1 MEYIDGG
8 DLEKVI
14 SHQRGKLMDEAD
26 ILRYFV
32 QIVSVVSYLHSN
44 HILHRDLKP
53 QNVFLTKMGIVKLG
67 DFGVAKSLNSSCDLA
82 KTVIGTPFYLSP
94 EIWEGSP
101 YDAKSDIWSLGCIL
115 FELCSLHKPF
125 EAQNASALLAAV
137 VQGKHGPIPS
147 RYSQSLKDLIE
158 GMLNLAPQ
166 LRPSAEQIMELPFIQ
181 KAANDLID
189 RNQKKL
195 QKSPPRNRNKQ
206 NKTRPRILFTAQ
218 NQSPL
223 KFSPP
228 PSKPKPPKTT
238 TNTKRIPSKT
248 NNAFANKTEK
258 FSPCSEKTVPKWAI
272 STTSS
277 KRVQP
282 TFGGSPAF
290 NEDFISDDDG
300 KPPEVIIEDDFI
312 DDDDEDPSFDEFH
325 ILEESTASLRDSL
338 KNSLKRSFDTPQWV
352 YQPSPTSDTDNTIDF
367 TIEHS
372 DPYQID
378 QLKECIEEDIGSAQ
392 FALLYAHVLTENIP
406 QSAKFIKEYELKN
419 KNVVGM
425 VRDLIRLEQKV

>member
-1 MEYIDGG
+1 MHRYEIIRELGKGSYGSVKLAREKSSRELFAIKKIRLSCLSRSEREKSLGEVKVLSSIHHPNVVSYKESFQENQRLYIVMEYIDGG

-206 NKTRPRILFTAQ
+206 NKTT
-218 NQSPL
+218 
-223 KFSPP
+223 
-228 PSKPKPPKTT
+228 
-238 TNTKRIPSKT
+238 
-248 NNAFANKTEK
+248 
-258 FSPCSEKTVPKWAI
+258 
-272 STTSS
+272 
-277 KRVQP
+277 
-282 TFGGSPAF
+282 
-290 NEDFISDDDG
+290 
-300 KPPEVIIEDDFI
+300 
-312 DDDDEDPSFDEFH
+312 
-325 ILEESTASLRDSL
+325 
-338 KNSLKRSFDTPQWV
+338 
-352 YQPSPTSDTDNTIDF
+352 
-367 TIEHS
+367 
-372 DPYQID
+372 
-378 QLKECIEEDIGSAQ
+378 
-392 FALLYAHVLTENIP
+392 
-406 QSAKFIKEYELKN
+406 
-419 KNVVGM
+419 
-425 VRDLIRLEQKV
+425 